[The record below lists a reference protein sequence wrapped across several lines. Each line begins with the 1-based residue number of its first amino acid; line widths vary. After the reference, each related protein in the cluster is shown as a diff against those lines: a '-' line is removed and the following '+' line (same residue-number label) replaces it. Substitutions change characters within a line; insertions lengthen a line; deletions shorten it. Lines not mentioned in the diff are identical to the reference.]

1 MGPDVSPALQ
11 YKPQRFLRIPPRVP
25 RRHLQDHLTVGQLGC
40 LAGKE
45 KLFGPVLR
53 SGPRFSGVPSC
64 PPRGGVRA
72 GRTGVLVLPPLS
84 TCRVSWKYWR
94 THLWKRGCRGL
105 QRKVHFLP
113 PAPPILLQRQLVGPE
128 FFAITP
134 KVHVRVFVRKEAVLS
149 KVTETKG
156 KTNPPSAFLQH

>member
-11 YKPQRFLRIPPRVP
+11 YKPQRFLRIPPCMP

-113 PAPPILLQRQLVGPE
+113 HLLQFSCRDNLLGLSFLPLHQRSMCVCLC
-128 FFAITP
+128 
-134 KVHVRVFVRKEAVLS
+134 VRK
-149 KVTETKG
+149 
-156 KTNPPSAFLQH
+156 QC